1 MAKLTLFFNSKPIEV
16 FQLEQNTS
24 TIGRDPDNTFIID
37 SLAIAPTH
45 LKVTRVANEYFIE
58 SVSEQFPTFING
70 QLIQKEA
77 IKKGDKINIGKHSLL
92 YSFST
97 IDDIDTSDTSTAQ
110 PSLRPVGKA
119 NLQAL
124 NGANIGLVS
133 ALNKAVNEVNI
144 TNTTPAMIAKRAD
157 GYYISRLMDDI
168 SISIDGNTI
177 SSETKLANNNVLNIA
192 DNKYLFFTE

>member
-58 SVSEQFPTFING
+58 SVSEQLPTFING
-70 QLIQKEA
+70 QPIQKEV

-110 PSLRPVGKA
+110 QSIRPVGKA